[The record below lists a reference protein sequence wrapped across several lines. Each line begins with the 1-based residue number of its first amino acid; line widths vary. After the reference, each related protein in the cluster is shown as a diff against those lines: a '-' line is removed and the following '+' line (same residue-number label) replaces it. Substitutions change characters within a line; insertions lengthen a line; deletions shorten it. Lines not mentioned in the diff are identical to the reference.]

1 MIARLFW
8 YEIVVASVVGGISG
22 VGGFLLLAG
31 VVPAPSQPPVWAVT
45 CVLVPM
51 FLWSIVLRVVG
62 KGQLAFPISVALRGK
77 VVAVIIVTFVA
88 LVIYGVSR
96 WPAAPITPRDAGYVD
111 KLGRTHS
118 LESFR
123 AFRRWETTYFCLGL
137 PFALAAITSIP
148 AEKTLRPNKKMQ
160 LTSPG

>member
-1 MIARLFW
+1 MFAWSIALW
-8 YEIVVASVVGGISG
+8 VVGEG
-22 VGGFLLLAG
+22 
-31 VVPAPSQPPVWAVT
+31 
-45 CVLVPM
+45 
-51 FLWSIVLRVVG
+51 R
-62 KGQLAFPISVALRGK
+62 LAFPISVALHGR
-77 VVAVIIVTFVA
+77 VAVVTIVTFVA

-96 WPAAPITPRDAGYVD
+96 WPAAPIRPTKAGYVD
-111 KLGRTHS
+111 KLGRKHS

-123 AFRRWETTYFCLGL
+123 AFRRWEAAHFCLGL